1 MSDSGYKDTATKS
14 GLIPARCTGYALWVL
29 IAPLFF
35 TLLQAQAVPTP
46 AVEYQ
51 VKASLVFN
59 FMHFIEWPPEAFQ
72 NNAQITV
79 CLTGRDVYGNALRVL
94 ERELVQ
100 GKTLAVKVYKS
111 WAPELADSCQVVIFS
126 GQERDSMQQALGALA
141 GKSTLTIGETPEF
154 LQDGGIIK
162 FAIIND
168 TVQFEVNLETAKQAR
183 LNISSKLLRLANNV
197 VTSAR

>member
-1 MSDSGYKDTATKS
+1 MSGPRYKAIKS
-14 GLIPARCTGYALWVL
+14 RLIPARCGRVALWAL
-29 IAPLFF
+29 IAPFFF
-35 TLLQAQAVPTP
+35 TLLQARAIPNP

-59 FMHFIEWPPEAFQ
+59 FMHFIEWPPDAFQ

-79 CLTGRDVYGNALRVL
+79 CLAGRDVYGNALQVL
-94 ERELVQ
+94 EREVVQ

-126 GQERDSMQQALGALA
+126 GQERDSVQQALAALA
-141 GKSTLTIGETPEF
+141 GKSALTIGESPEF